1 MEPVQNPSSE
11 DVRVVLRL
19 EFTCAGVAM
28 RSGDV
33 DMNSPSHL
41 GGRTDGIERGG
52 MLPQKLDMI
61 LCVVSRLG
69 DGLGA
74 LFRSSTDNLN
84 FDFDLLVETFENW
97 DDMRFEHPFSFNV
110 GIRYCLGI
118 CADVLEQASNAAN
131 FLICI

>member
-1 MEPVQNPSSE
+1 MEPVQNTSSE
-11 DVRVVLRL
+11 DVRVVLGL
-19 EFTCAGVAM
+19 LFTCTGVAM
-28 RSGDV
+28 RSWDV

-52 MLPQKLDMI
+52 MLPQKFDMI
-61 LCVVSRLG
+61 LCVVPCLD

-74 LFRSSTDNLN
+74 LFRSSTHNLN

-97 DDMRFEHPFSFNV
+97 NNMRFEHPFGFDV
-110 GIRYCLGI
+110 GIGYRLGI
-118 CADVLEQASNAAN
+118 CADVLEQASNTTN